1 MGKIGWDEDIDSVD
15 EPPLSTPPE
24 NEEQNEALTGDE
36 EADVTLP
43 GEEPAEG
50 EAGEGES
57 SVIRDLRANQREQA
71 RIIRE
76 QRAKIDAA
84 NIPPPPGDPGPK
96 PTLEQHGWL
105 DDKYEAA
112 LDAWYT
118 QKAAFEQAKTQA
130 EQAAQ
135 QIERNRLEGYTAAK
149 SSVKIAGIDD
159 AEKRVFA
166 QVDDMTRNAI
176 LHARS
181 PAVVAALDKYP
192 NRLAEISELMKTD
205 VAEGLMQL
213 GELRAKAQV
222 MPRRRNA
229 EPEEIANGSASFS
242 QTSKDKALE
251 KLEKEADR
259 TGDRSKL
266 RAYRKANGIKVGALN

>member
-1 MGKIGWDEDIDSVD
+1 MATEPDDLNEEID
-15 EPPLSTPPE
+15 PPQI
-24 NEEQNEALTGDE
+24 EEQNEALTGDE

-57 SVIRDLRANQREQA
+57 SVIRDMRAAMREKD
-71 RIIRE
+71 RLIRE
-76 QRAKIDAA
+76 QEAKLSAA
-84 NIPPPPGDPGPK
+84 SRPNAPQDPGPK
-96 PTLEQHGWL
+96 PTLAQFDYDEEKH
-105 DDKYEAA
+105 EAA
-112 LDAWYT
+112 LDGWY
-118 QKAAFEQAKTQA
+118 KAKAVVDQAA
-130 EQAAQ
+130 EQATQQAT
-135 QIERNRLEGYTAAK
+135 QIERQRLENYTATK
-149 SSVKIAGIDD
+149 STQRIAGIDD

-176 LHARS
+176 LHAKS